1 MRAAKS
7 KTDPLEVFAECF
19 EFWRAMEENE
29 TIEYLKKKI
38 LQLEKKA
45 DLYLQTKNQL
55 DAIGEKF
62 LSAQNLLSNIVDG
75 NPLPIFILDKN
86 HIVIYWNRTFEKISG
101 IKAHDIIGTNEAW
114 RAFYDE
120 KRPVMADLIIDGVD
134 EENFWDH
141 YKHNTEYT
149 TLQKSALKDGAYE
162 SQDFFPRF
170 GKNGMWLLANAC
182 PLTDAHGNVIGA
194 METFQDVTNLINA
207 QKESRKNEEK
217 YMSLFENAGDAFFLM
232 DYDRLIDCNALAL
245 KIFNCSHEDML
256 SNSIFDFSREI
267 QPDGQESKEEFQTK
281 ITRAYGGKSQRFYWK
296 FSGLFAKEFDAN
308 VTLSRVEIHG
318 RYVLQAV
325 VRDITRHV
333 KAEKELSTLRK
344 YLSNII
350 NSMPSLLIGINEKG
364 KITHWNFK
372 AEQYTG
378 VNASIAVGQNI
389 SRVFPRL
396 KDEMGKIKDTIKNKK
411 VLEETKMPNEDKGEV
426 YYENLTVYPLS
437 ENGVKGAVIRID
449 DVTDQVRIEE
459 MMIQSEKMLSLGS
472 LAAGM
477 AHEINNPLA
486 GMMQNA
492 QVMINRLSTDM
503 PANEKIARQVGVSM
517 DVINAYME
525 KREILKFA
533 EVINES
539 GKRAAKIIR
548 NMLSF
553 AKKSESKKRSYN
565 LSEVLDKIIEIACSD
580 YDLKTDYDFKQIE
593 IIREYDTGVPAVFCD
608 ESKIQQVFWNI
619 LRNGAE
625 AMQETDGQS
634 RFYLRIYQSF
644 DLVCVEIKDNGPG
657 MDNKIRKRLFEP
669 FFTTKGKEKGT
680 GLGLAVSYFIIV
692 KDHGGQISIESD
704 KGAGSKFTIQ
714 LKI

>member
-1 MRAAKS
+1 
-7 KTDPLEVFAECF
+7 
-19 EFWRAMEENE
+19 
-29 TIEYLKKKI
+29 
-38 LQLEKKA
+38 
-45 DLYLQTKNQL
+45 
-55 DAIGEKF
+55 
-62 LSAQNLLSNIVDG
+62 
-75 NPLPIFILDKN
+75 
-86 HIVIYWNRTFEKISG
+86 
-101 IKAHDIIGTNEAW
+101 
-114 RAFYDE
+114 
-120 KRPVMADLIIDGVD
+120 
-134 EENFWDH
+134 
-141 YKHNTEYT
+141 
-149 TLQKSALKDGAYE
+149 
-162 SQDFFPRF
+162 
-170 GKNGMWLLANAC
+170 
-182 PLTDAHGNVIGA
+182 
-194 METFQDVTNLINA
+194 
-207 QKESRKNEEK
+207 
-217 YMSLFENAGDAFFLM
+217 
-232 DYDRLIDCNALAL
+232 
-245 KIFNCSHEDML
+245 
-256 SNSIFDFSREI
+256 SIFDFSREI

-644 DLVCVEIKDNGPG
+644 DLVCVE
-657 MDNKIRKRLFEP
+657 
-669 FFTTKGKEKGT
+669 
-680 GLGLAVSYFIIV
+680 
-692 KDHGGQISIESD
+692 
-704 KGAGSKFTIQ
+704 
-714 LKI
+714 

>member
-1 MRAAKS
+1 
-7 KTDPLEVFAECF
+7 
-19 EFWRAMEENE
+19 MEENE

-45 DLYLQTKNQL
+45 ELYLQTKNQL
-55 DAIGEKF
+55 DAIGKKF

-86 HIVIYWNRTFEKISG
+86 HKVIYWNQTFEKISG

-134 EENFWDH
+134 EEKFWDH
-141 YKHNTEYT
+141 YRHNTEYT
-149 TLQKSALKDGAYE
+149 TLHKSALKEGAYE

-182 PLTDAHGNVIGA
+182 PLTDVQGNVIGA

-217 YMSLFENAGDAFFLM
+217 YVSLFENAGDAFFLM

-245 KIFNCSHEDML
+245 KIFNCSHEDIL
-256 SNSIFDFSREI
+256 GNSIFDFSRQI
-267 QPDGQESKEEFQTK
+267 QPDGQESKEEFQEK

-318 RYVLQAV
+318 RHVLQAV
-325 VRDITRHV
+325 VRDITKHV

-411 VLEETKMPNEDKGEV
+411 ILEETKIPNEDKGEV

-525 KREILKFA
+525 KRKILKFA

-565 LSEVLDKIIEIACSD
+565 LSEVLDKTIEIACSD

-593 IIREYDTGVPAVFCD
+593 IIREYDTSVPAVYCD

-625 AMQETDGQS
+625 AMQETDDQS
-634 RFYLRIYQSF
+634 KFYLRIYQSF
-644 DLVCVEIKDNGPG
+644 DMVCVEIKDNGPG
-657 MDNKIRKRLFEP
+657 MDKKIRKRLFEP

-704 KGAGSKFTIQ
+704 KGAGSKFIIQ